1 MKKKISLLG
10 VAILLTVSMQGQIQ
24 IFLEEQEIGL
34 PDGVSTA
41 WVFPIA
47 GEMEEALDDLKEYSK
62 ERSDM
67 KMKRG
72 GDNLLIAEKVALP
85 AIAHKRGDL
94 IGFGYDSEAI
104 KSMALVFQLGY
115 DISVNSIEWTTEME
129 NLRIYAKN
137 FLSYH
142 FEQEHVRRLKVLE
155 KEIKSLEK
163 EKNQDS
169 NKINSLTNKINSASK
184 KIGKETET
192 AKIDSYEAE
201 IRTLEADLKQLIDVQ
216 PGLEAKLTQLKNVV
230 DKNRAE
236 SHAYLNAIVD
246 L

>member
-1 MKKKISLLG
+1 MKKRLFLIGTGIMLH
-10 VAILLTVSMQGQIQ
+10 ISMQAQIQ

-41 WVFPIA
+41 WVFPIS
-47 GEMEEALDDLKEYSK
+47 GETEEALDDLKEYGK
-62 ERSDM
+62 ERSEL

-85 AIAHKRGDL
+85 VIAQKRGDL
-94 IGFGYDSEAI
+94 IGFAYDAESN

-115 DISVNSIEWTTEME
+115 DISLNSIEYAVEME

-142 FEQEHVRRLKVLE
+142 FEQEYVRRMKVLE
-155 KEIKSLEK
+155 KEIRSLEK
-163 EKNQDS
+163 EKSQDE
-169 NKINSLTNKINSASK
+169 NRINNLTRRINSTSK

-192 AKIDSYEAE
+192 ATIDAYEAE
-201 IRTLEADLKQLIDVQ
+201 IRTYEADLKQLMDVQ
-216 PGLEAKLTQLKNVV
+216 PGLETKLTQLKNMV

-236 SHAYLNAIVD
+236 SHAYLNAIGA